1 MKIQVT
7 QENLSKAISAVARVA
22 VSARNPLPILNN
34 VLLRT
39 ENNRLTI
46 SATNLEIAITEH
58 IGAKVTH
65 EGAIT
70 LPAKLLQ
77 EFISSL
83 PGGTIELETKDHKCT
98 ITSGT
103 YTSVI
108 NGMLADEFPVL
119 PKIEKGTTLSL
130 AGKDLKKSLQQVV
143 IASSSDDTRP
153 VLTGVYIHTH
163 EGGLYFV
170 ATDSYRLAEKRVMDC
185 SDDISLLVPSTA
197 LTDLLRLIGDSEES
211 VQMSTDSQQ
220 VVFKVGE
227 SELVSRL
234 VDGNY
239 PDYRKLIPSAFINSA
254 QLPKDEFINVVK
266 VSSLFARESA
276 GSITLRADEANKN
289 LVITS
294 VASQLGE
301 NTSYVT
307 GEVVGDGDVTL
318 NSRYLL
324 DALNVMNVKNISF
337 GFNGKVEACVL
348 KSDELKDYL
357 HIVMPLKS

>member
-7 QENLSKAISAVARVA
+7 QENLNKAISAVARVA

-34 VLLRT
+34 ILLRT
-39 ENNRLTI
+39 DNNRITI

-83 PGGTIELETKDHKCT
+83 PSGTIDIETKEHKCT
-98 ITSGT
+98 ISSGN
-103 YTSVI
+103 YNSVI
-108 NGMLADEFPVL
+108 NGMLADEFPVV
-119 PKIEKGTTLSL
+119 PKIEKGI
-130 AGKDLKKSLQQVV
+130 DLKINSKELKKALQQVI
-143 IASSSDDTRP
+143 IAASSDDTRP
-153 VLTGVYIHTH
+153 VLTGVYMHVH

-185 SDDISLLVPSTA
+185 EEQVSIIVPSSA
-197 LTDLLRLIGDSEES
+197 LSDLLRIIGDQDEE
-211 VQMSTDSQQ
+211 MTISTDNQQ
-220 VVFKVGE
+220 VVFKINE

-234 VDGNY
+234 IDGNY
-239 PDYRKLIPSAFINSA
+239 PDYRKLIPSSFQNVAN
-254 QLPKDEFINVVK
+254 LPKDEFVNVTK

-276 GSITLRADEANKN
+276 GSITLKVDEVAKQ
-289 LVITS
+289 LTIKS

-301 NTSYVT
+301 NTSSVDGDVT
-307 GEVVGDGDVTL
+307 GDGDVTV

-324 DALNVMNVKNISF
+324 DALNVMGVKKLAFS
-337 GFNGKVEACVL
+337 FNGKIEPCIL
-348 KSDELKDYL
+348 KSDELTDYL
-357 HIVMPLKS
+357 HVIMPLKS

>member
-22 VSARNPLPILNN
+22 VSSRNPLPILNN
-34 VLLRT
+34 ILLRT

-70 LPAKLLQ
+70 VPAKLFQ

-83 PGGTIELETKDHKCT
+83 PSGTIDLETKEHKCT
-98 ITSGT
+98 VASGN
-103 YTSVI
+103 YNSVI
-108 NGMLADEFPVL
+108 NGMLADEFPVV
-119 PKIEKGTTLSL
+119 PKIEKGIEIQINS
-130 AGKDLKKSLQQVV
+130 KELKKALQQVV
-143 IASSSDDTRP
+143 IAASGDDTRP
-153 VLTGVYIHTH
+153 VLTGVYVHTYK
-163 EGGLYFV
+163 GGLYFV

-185 SDDISLLVPSTA
+185 KEELSLLIPSNA
-197 LTDLLRLIGDSEES
+197 LNDVLRIIGDLDEE
-211 VQMSTDSQQ
+211 VVIATDNQQ
-220 VVFKVGE
+220 VVFRVGE

-234 VDGNY
+234 IDGNY
-239 PDYRKLIPSAFINSA
+239 PDYRKLIPSSFSNTAK
-254 QLPKDEFINVVK
+254 LPKDGFVNITK

-276 GSITLRADEANKN
+276 GSITLKVDEIKKQ
-289 LVITS
+289 LVINS

-301 NTSYVT
+301 NTSSVDGDVT
-307 GEVVGDGDVTL
+307 GDGDVTV

-324 DALNVMNVKNISF
+324 DALNVMSVKTLSF
-337 GFNGKVEACVL
+337 SFNGKVEPCVL
-348 KSDELKDYL
+348 KSDELPDYL
-357 HIVMPLKS
+357 HVVMPLKS

>member
-22 VSARNPLPILNN
+22 VSARNPLPILSNI
-34 VLLRT
+34 LLRT

-70 LPAKLLQ
+70 VPAKLFQ

-83 PGGTIELETKDHKCT
+83 PSGTIEIETKEHKCT
-98 ITSGT
+98 VSSGNYKST
-103 YTSVI
+103 I
-108 NGMLADEFPVL
+108 NGMLADEFPVV
-119 PKIEKGTTLSL
+119 PKIEKGTEIKIH
-130 AGKDLKKSLQQVV
+130 AKELKKALQQVV
-143 IASSSDDTRP
+143 IAASSDDTRP
-153 VLTGVYIHTH
+153 VLTAVFIHTH
-163 EGGLYFV
+163 TGGLYFV

-185 SDDISLLVPSTA
+185 KAELSLLVPSSA
-197 LTDLLRLIGDSEES
+197 LGDVLRILGDQDEE
-211 VQMSTDSQQ
+211 VVMSTDGQQ
-220 VVFKVGE
+220 VVFRVGE

-239 PDYRKLIPSAFINSA
+239 PDYRKLIPAKFSNTA
-254 QLPKDEFINVVK
+254 QLPKDEFVNVTK

-276 GSITLRADEANKN
+276 GSITLKIDELMKS
-289 LVITS
+289 LVINS

-301 NTSYVT
+301 NTASVT
-307 GEVVGDGDVTL
+307 GDVEGDGDVTL

-324 DALNVMNVKNISF
+324 DALNVMSVKSLKF
-337 GFNGKVEACVL
+337 SFNGKVEPCVL
-348 KSDELKDYL
+348 TSDELPDYL
-357 HIVMPLKS
+357 HVVMPLKS